1 MRDPVSL
8 SGEGLWITPLFIPET
23 MQRSYGFITCY
34 EKFTFRDNLGLPAL
48 KRAVPLPK
56 YESRF
61 PTAHAFLRV
70 RKRDYACQRR
80 IMMDL
85 NKFTER
91 SRGFIQAAQTIAMR
105 ESHQRLT
112 PEHLLKALMDDSEG
126 LAANL
131 IRRSGGDPARVAQ
144 ANDAA
149 VAKIP
154 QVQGDAG
161 QTYMDQQTGKV
172 LAEAE
177 KLATKAKD
185 SFVPVERLLQ
195 ALALVKSAA
204 KEALEAGDVSA
215 QTLNEAIN
223 DIRKGRT
230 ADTASAEDTYE
241 ALEKYARDLT
251 AAAEEGKIDP
261 IIGRDDEIRRA
272 MQVLSRRTK
281 NNPVLIG
288 EPGVGKTAIAEGLA
302 LRIVNGDVP
311 ESLADKRLLSL
322 DMGALI
328 AGAKYRGEF
337 EERLK
342 SVLNEVT
349 AASGEIIL
357 FIDEM
362 HTLIGAGKG
371 DGAMDAAN
379 LIKPALAR
387 GELHCIGATT
397 LDEYR
402 KHVEKDAALARR
414 FQPIVIAEPTVEDT
428 VSILRGIKEKY
439 ELHHGV
445 RISDSAL
452 VAAATLSN
460 RYITDRFLP
469 DKAIDLMDEAA
480 SRLRME
486 VDSKPEELDALDREI
501 LQKQIEAEALKK
513 EDDTASKDRLEKL
526 EKELADL
533 QDRSAEMTAKWQ
545 AERDKLAGAR
555 DIKEKLDRA
564 RIDLDHAKRA
574 GDLAKAGELSYGVIP
589 ALEKQLV
596 EAEQSESDGVMVEE
610 AVRPEQIAQV
620 VERWTGIPVAKMLE
634 GEREKLLGMEAGL
647 HKRVV
652 GQNTAVKAVANA
664 VRRARAGLND
674 ENRPLGSFLFLGPTG
689 VGKTE
694 LTKAVAE
701 FLFDDDNAMVR
712 IDMSEFMEKHSVSR
726 LIGAPPGY
734 VGYDEGGVLTEA
746 VRRRPYQVV
755 LFDEVEKAHPDVFN
769 VLLQVLDDGVLT
781 DGQGHRVDFKQTLII
796 LTSNLGS
803 QALSH
808 LPEGADPAEAKR
820 SVNEAVRA
828 HFRPEFLN
836 RLDEIV
842 IFDRLSRDNMTGIVE
857 VQLERLRMRLARR
870 KITLDLGEDAKKWL
884 ADEGYD
890 PVFGARPLKR
900 VLQRTIQDPLA
911 EMLLAGDVTDDSTV
925 SVTVGPEGLIIGDR
939 VGSTKQQPPEDAV
952 VH

>member
-1 MRDPVSL
+1 MNI
-8 SGEGLWITPLFIPET
+8 E
-23 MQRSYGFITCY
+23 
-34 EKFTFRDNLGLPAL
+34 
-48 KRAVPLPK
+48 
-56 YESRF
+56 
-61 PTAHAFLRV
+61 
-70 RKRDYACQRR
+70 
-80 IMMDL
+80 
-85 NKFTER
+85 KFTER
-91 SRGFIQAAQTIAMR
+91 ARGFLQAAQTIAMR
-105 ESHQRLT
+105 EDHQRLA
-112 PEHLLKALMDDSEG
+112 PEHLLKALLDDDQG
-126 LAANL
+126 MAANL
-131 IRRSGGDPARVAQ
+131 ITRAGGAPERVLQ
-144 ANDAA
+144 ATEIAL
-149 VAKIP
+149 AKQP
-154 QVQGDAG
+154 RVSGDAG
-161 QTYMDQQTGKV
+161 QVYLDQSTARV
-172 LAEAE
+172 LDEAE
-177 KLATKAKD
+177 KIAGKAGD
-185 SFVPVERLLQ
+185 SFVPVERILT
-195 ALALVKSAA
+195 ALALVKSPAR
-204 KEALEAGDVSA
+204 EALEAGAVTA
-215 QTLNEAIN
+215 QGLNAAIN
-223 DIRKGRT
+223 DLRKGRT
-230 ADTASAEDTYE
+230 ADSASAEEGYE
-241 ALEKYARDLT
+241 ALKKYARDLT
-251 AAAEEGKIDP
+251 EAAREGKIDP
-261 IIGRDDEIRRA
+261 IIGRDEEIRRA

-311 ESLADKRLLSL
+311 ESLRDKRLMAL

-342 SVLNEVT
+342 SVLSEVT
-349 AASGEIIL
+349 AAAGEIIL

-362 HTLIGAGKG
+362 HTLVGAGKSE
-371 DGAMDAAN
+371 GAMDAAN

-387 GELHCIGATT
+387 GELHCVGATT

-414 FQPIVIAEPTVEDT
+414 FQPVFVTEPTVEDT
-428 VSILRGIKEKY
+428 ISILRGIKEKY

-452 VAAATLSN
+452 VAAATLSH

-513 EDDTASKDRLEKL
+513 EDDAASRDRLETL
-526 EKELADL
+526 EKELSEL
-533 QDRSAEMTAKWQ
+533 QQRSAEMTAKWQ
-545 AERDKLAGAR
+545 AERDKLASAR
-555 DIKEKLDRA
+555 DLKEQLDRA
-564 RIDLDHAKRA
+564 RADLDAAKRE
-574 GDLAKAGELSYGVIP
+574 GNLARAGELSYGIIP
-589 ALEKQLV
+589 GLEKQLA
-596 EAEQSESDGVMVEE
+596 EAEDREGAEMVSE

-620 VERWTGIPVAKMLE
+620 VERWTGIPTSKMLE
-634 GEREKLLGMEAGL
+634 GEREKLLRMEEELGR
-647 HKRVV
+647 RVIGQRQAV
-652 GQNTAVKAVANA
+652 GAVANA

-701 FLFDDDNAMVR
+701 YLFDDDSAMVR
-712 IDMSEFMEKHSVSR
+712 IDMSEFMEKHAVAR

-734 VGYDEGGVLTEA
+734 VGYEEGGVLTEA

-781 DGQGHRVDFKQTLII
+781 DGHGRTVDFKQTLIV

-803 QALSH
+803 QALSQQA
-808 LPEGADPAEAKR
+808 EGADPAPAR
-820 SVNEAVRA
+820 AAVMEAVRA

-836 RLDEIV
+836 RLDETI
-842 IFDRLSRDNMTGIVE
+842 IFDRLSRSDMDGIVE
-857 VQLERLRMRLARR
+857 IQMARLLKRLAAR
-870 KITLDLGEDAKKWL
+870 KIVLDLDDGARKWL
-884 ADEGYD
+884 ADAGYD

-900 VLQRTIQDPLA
+900 VIQSALQNPLA
-911 EMLLAGDVTDDSTV
+911 EMLLAGEVRDGETVPVTA
-925 SVTVGPEGLIIGDR
+925 GAEGLIIGNR
-939 VGSTKQQPPEDAV
+939 VASSNRETPRDAV
-952 VH
+952 IH